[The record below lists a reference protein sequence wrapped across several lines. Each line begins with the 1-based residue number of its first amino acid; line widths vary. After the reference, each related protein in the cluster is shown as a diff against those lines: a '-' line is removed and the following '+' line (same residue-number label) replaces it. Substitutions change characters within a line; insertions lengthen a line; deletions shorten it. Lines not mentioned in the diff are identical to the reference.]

1 MLTESDPTEAPLT
14 EADGL
19 DILSALPTERAALIA
34 ALNDLPAHTRIR
46 LQQLTG
52 APRPRTRHLLAPV
65 QAWQQKSATKD
76 AERKPAP
83 APTLAAAASAALTPT
98 EDTPMPTTL
107 AAAAAA
113 SPLVQR
119 LTRGRIL
126 AAAMM
131 ALRDQIQPMLDVARD
146 ALSDGDLDV
155 DEIAALAAQ
164 VGPAASQILTA
175 AVPPLAAIDA
185 TSRAL
190 MAEHTVGLLA
200 VVADGLAEQRGLKA
214 WIGALRAPLRRPRLA
229 ELVGEMLDGQ
239 QLSGAE
245 LATWAYQ
252 QGAPLGEILPEPDR
266 DLLPEPHRV
275 AALGHLAA
283 LVALAVSEGL
293 GSR

>member
-14 EADGL
+14 EADGI
-19 DILSALPTERAALIA
+19 DILAALPTERAALIA

-83 APTLAAAASAALTPT
+83 APTLAAAASAALTPN

-131 ALRDQIQPMLDVARD
+131 ALRDQIKPMLDVARD

-164 VGPAASQILTA
+164 VGPAASRILTA

-190 MAEHTVGLLA
+190 LAEHTVGLLA

-245 LATWAYQ
+245 LATWAYE
-252 QGAPLGEILPEPDR
+252 QGAPLGEILPDR